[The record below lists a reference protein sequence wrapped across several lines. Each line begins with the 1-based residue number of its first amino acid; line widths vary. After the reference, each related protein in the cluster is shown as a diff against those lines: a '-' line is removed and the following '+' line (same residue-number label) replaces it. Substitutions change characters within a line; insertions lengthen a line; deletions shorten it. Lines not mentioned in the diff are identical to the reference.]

1 MTIRN
6 ILIVEDEANQRFI
19 LEQALQSPEQWNIAT
34 AADGAEALDRAAEQT
49 PDLVITDYNML
60 AMNGIE
66 LITQLRAR
74 GYKSRVILMT
84 AYSSPEIKDAADRL
98 HVDHY
103 LAKPVP
109 LKLLRGLT
117 ADAIAR
123 GAVRCGQ

>member
-1 MTIRN
+1 MTRR

-19 LEQALQSPEQWNIAT
+19 LEQALQSPEQWSIAT
-34 AADGAEALDRAAEQT
+34 AADGFEALARAAEQP

-66 LITQLRAR
+66 LIAHLRAR
-74 GYKSRVILMT
+74 GFRARIILMT
-84 AYSSPEIKDAADRL
+84 AYSSPEIKDAADQL

-117 ADAIAR
+117 AETIA
-123 GAVRCGQ
+123 GAMK